1 MRTPRSRLLL
11 AVLLPL
17 GAATVGLCLSQP
29 EPPATEP
36 TWTPLFNGV
45 DLTGW
50 EPTGNAKWTVQDGV
64 LIGEQNQGQPG
75 DLWTAE
81 EYDNFELSV
90 TFRMVWPG
98 NSGIWFRCPGKQPGY
113 QMDILDKQEYGVTVG
128 TIYANGFLSR
138 NEDESIVNLNDW
150 NTVVILCDGPR
161 LRVTLNGHETA
172 NLTDEQFAT
181 GRIGFQVHAGDH
193 YAPMRIM
200 VKECK
205 LRRVLSE
212 AEAQASAVNRQC
224 FVCHVDYTEEP
235 LTLTHQEQGVSCATC
250 HGESKLHID
259 DEDRKTAPD
268 RMIAHHKV
276 AKFCRTCHTDIA
288 AACPHAQPP
297 ADDEPERACTECHGK
312 HKLEPD
318 E

>member
-1 MRTPRSRLLL
+1 MLIVRR
-11 AVLLPL
+11 AVVLLSWC
-17 GAATVGLCLSQP
+17 AALVGIALAQAEAP
-29 EPPATEP
+29 TMEPN
-36 TWTPLFNGV
+36 WTPLFNGT

-50 EPTGNAKWTVQDGV
+50 TATGNAKWTVQDGV
-64 LIGEQNQGQPG
+64 LVGEQNVGQPG

-90 TFRMVWPG
+90 TFKMVWPG
-98 NSGIWFRCPGKQPGY
+98 NSGVWFRCPPGQMGY

-128 TIYANGFLSR
+128 TIYSGGFLAR

-150 NTVVILCDGPR
+150 NTVLILCDGPHIV
-161 LRVTLNGHETA
+161 VTLNGHQTA
-172 NLTDEQFAT
+172 DLTDEKFAK
-181 GRIGFQVHAGDH
+181 GRIGFQVHAGEK

-205 LRRVLSE
+205 LRRILSE
-212 AEAQASAVNRQC
+212 AEAQAAAINRQC

-235 LTLTHQEQGVSCATC
+235 LTLTHQKQGVSCATC

-268 RMIAHHKV
+268 RLIAHHKV
-276 AKFCRTCHTDIA
+276 AKFCRTCHPDIGEK
-288 AACPHAQPP
+288 CPNAKPP
-297 ADDEPERACTECHGK
+297 AEDEPEQACTECHGK